1 MTAITFPPADR
12 RLFIILGAYGTGKTE
27 ISVNLALQLAQ
38 AGRQTALCDLDIVNP
53 YFRSRDKAGLL
64 QDAGIRLIA
73 PPAFT
78 RAADL
83 PAVPAGLWQA
93 ILDKS
98 LSSVL
103 DVGGDKEGA
112 RVLAAYNEQIND
124 YDPCIWYVFNASRY
138 DNDTADHALTG
149 LRQIEDYAG
158 LKVGGI
164 IANTHLLGETTLET
178 VLEGAARAQELS
190 QLSGL
195 PIVCYAVNE
204 AFADGLPQLQPQL
217 VLKLY
222 MKRPWE

>member
-1 MTAITFPPADR
+1 MTTNTFPLPGR

-53 YFRSRDKAGLL
+53 YFRSRDKAALL
-64 QDAGIRLIA
+64 QEAGIRLIA

-83 PAVPAGLWQA
+83 PAIPAGLWQA
-93 ILDKS
+93 ILDES

-112 RVLAAYNEQIND
+112 RVLAAYNEQIKQYN
-124 YDPCIWYVFNASRY
+124 PCIWYVFNASRY
-138 DNDTADHALTG
+138 DNDTADHALHS
-149 LRQIEDYAG
+149 LRQIQDYAG
-158 LKVGGI
+158 LQADGI
-164 IANTHLLGETTLET
+164 IANTHLLAETTPDT

-190 QLSGL
+190 RLSGL
-195 PIVCYAVNE
+195 PLVCYALE
-204 AFADGLPQLQPQL
+204 ETIAGQLPQLQPQL
-217 VLKLY
+217 PLRLY